1 MKKFKK
7 IAFLVL
13 FLIIIILSFTIYTNA
28 SKNNEND
35 IREKSLSE
43 IKYVE
48 SKLINLFNSLNNI
61 EFENYKISSQEI
73 NSQKNS
79 DSSDSSSNSNSSK
92 EGEGDSSSSG
102 NNSESSN
109 APLGNNNKKYSL
121 TPSTV
126 LSQNSDINWD
136 YIKKEAEEVSSA
148 MPSITLDLYDISL
161 NQSDI
166 LNFNKEYDNL
176 LSSIKQED
184 KEKTMS
190 SLNTLYSYIPKFIK
204 NCNNDEQY
212 KTIINTKQYILSA
225 YSILDSEDWDKI
237 NAQIKLAVDTYS
249 KLITDINLETEKQY
263 NINKVYIMIND
274 IQNSTTIKSKDI
286 FLIKYKN
293 IIEELNTINI

>member
-79 DSSDSSSNSNSSK
+79 DSSNSSSNSNSSN

-109 APLGNNNKKYSL
+109 APLGNNNKKYS
-121 TPSTV
+121 
-126 LSQNSDINWD
+126 
-136 YIKKEAEEVSSA
+136 
-148 MPSITLDLYDISL
+148 
-161 NQSDI
+161 
-166 LNFNKEYDNL
+166 F
-176 LSSIKQED
+176 
-184 KEKTMS
+184 
-190 SLNTLYSYIPKFIK
+190 
-204 NCNNDEQY
+204 
-212 KTIINTKQYILSA
+212 
-225 YSILDSEDWDKI
+225 
-237 NAQIKLAVDTYS
+237 
-249 KLITDINLETEKQY
+249 
-263 NINKVYIMIND
+263 
-274 IQNSTTIKSKDI
+274 
-286 FLIKYKN
+286 
-293 IIEELNTINI
+293 

>member
-7 IAFLVL
+7 IAFFVL

-79 DSSDSSSNSNSSK
+79 DSSNSSSNSNSSK

-204 NCNNDEQY
+204 NCSNDRY
-212 KTIINTKQYILSA
+212 K
-225 YSILDSEDWDKI
+225 
-237 NAQIKLAVDTYS
+237 
-249 KLITDINLETEKQY
+249 
-263 NINKVYIMIND
+263 
-274 IQNSTTIKSKDI
+274 
-286 FLIKYKN
+286 
-293 IIEELNTINI
+293 